1 MHYIT
6 LAYDEKASGFI
17 TAGES
22 EKFTMT
28 IQSVE
33 FAEIRHPGIVIEL
46 K

>member
-1 MHYIT
+1 MPHIT
-6 LAYDEKASGFI
+6 LAYDEKACGFI
-17 TAGES
+17 TAGET

-33 FAEIRHPGIVIEL
+33 FAEIGHPSVVIDL